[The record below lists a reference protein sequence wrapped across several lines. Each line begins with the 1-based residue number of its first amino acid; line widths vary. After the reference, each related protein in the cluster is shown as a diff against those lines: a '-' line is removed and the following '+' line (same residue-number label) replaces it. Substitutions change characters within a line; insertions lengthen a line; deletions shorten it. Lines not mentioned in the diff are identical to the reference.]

1 MDNELARI
9 NQGSIPT
16 FDGSSNK
23 YTMWWTKF
31 KAYANINGF
40 SEAIREKPNPD
51 MPTSWLDEIDLTTET
66 GNKVNLVA
74 RERRNGLL
82 IQSLM
87 KLKINELLL
96 KLFSEFARIVSA

>member
-1 MDNELARI
+1 MMTDSFYCFILSYFDQFEPSVTTLRI
-9 NQGSIPT
+9 SPRYP
-16 FDGSSNK
+16 SSRSVF
-23 YTMWWTKF
+23 TVIML
-31 KAYANINGF
+31 
-40 SEAIREKPNPD
+40 
-51 MPTSWLDEIDLTTET
+51 MPHLCVA
-66 GNKVNLVA
+66 KVNLVA